1 MKEFQEIDLEKVGER
16 IRNTRKKLNL
26 MQEMAAEEINLSNQF
41 WSRLESG
48 HERASIS
55 TYRRIT
61 AAIGLTR
68 SNIFYDDVTRIRLHK
83 VFTKEGV
90 LEGCTAPERAIISE
104 MKFAMKGVLERNRK
118 E

>member
-26 MQEMAAEEINLSNQF
+26 TQEMAAEEINLSSQF

-55 TYRRIT
+55 THRRIT
-61 AAIGLTR
+61 AVIGLTLD
-68 SNIFYDDVTRIRLHK
+68 NIFYGDATRIRLYK
-83 VFTKEGV
+83 EFPKEGV
-90 LEGCTAPERAIISE
+90 LEGCMAPERAIISE
-104 MKFAMKGVLERNRK
+104 MIFAMKGVLERNRK